1 MNKFTAT
8 GEVDETYLDTGAV
21 DEKDLSVEHLKVVLD
36 LEWSWRMIKITRGK
50 LPLN

>member
-1 MNKFTAT
+1 MNKFTGT

-36 LEWSWRMIKITRGK
+36 LEWPWRMIKTTRGK

>member
-1 MNKFTAT
+1 MDKFTGT

-21 DEKDLSVEHLKVVLD
+21 DEKELST
-36 LEWSWRMIKITRGK
+36 ITRGK

>member
-1 MNKFTAT
+1 MNKFTGT

-21 DEKDLSVEHLKVVLD
+21 DEKDLSVEHLPVVLD
-36 LEWSWRMIKITRGK
+36 LEWSGRISRITRGK

>member
-1 MNKFTAT
+1 MSFLKKDVLVDKFTGT

-21 DEKDLSVEHLKVVLD
+21 DEKDLS
-36 LEWSWRMIKITRGK
+36 RITRGK